1 MTVSDNRLRQKLI
14 AQLELSRDQLAEGED
29 LKADLSL
36 ALGILAEV
44 PTQSLAE
51 TRDPVSVRA
60 KVDEYEDILDD
71 EDEDES
77 SEEDDYDEYHE
88 PIVPNG
94 FDSAESYD
102 DFLTS
107 QEEHLTVERVDYD
120 TGETQDEAL
129 RPVDVAGIVE
139 KDGEYTEVGN
149 FDESLEQ
156 SYNSMLENNTIVDD
170 ETDEVVV
177 DMGVDEVEG
186 IRVRLT
192 RKDNLELTE
201 NDVRDRIIAN
211 PQSAMML
218 RVFGDDF
225 TIVEAET
232 PNKKDLVF
240 ALSEEDE
247 RARKTGQILV
257 NRPEMM
263 SFAGTIFVPGLGSVS
278 ANTVIN

>member
-71 EDEDES
+71 EDEEDFFDDED
-77 SEEDDYDEYHE
+77 EEDYE

-94 FDSAESYD
+94 FDSAESYEN
-102 DFLTS
+102 FLES
-107 QEEHLTVERVDYD
+107 QAEHLTVENADYE
-120 TGETQDEAL
+120 TGEIQEDHLT
-129 RPVDVAGIVE
+129 PVDVAGIVE

-156 SYNSMLENNTIVDD
+156 SYNGMMEDNTIVDD

-201 NDVRDRIIAN
+201 NDVRDRILAN

-225 TIVEAET
+225 TIVESET
-232 PNKKDLVF
+232 PNKKDIVF

-257 NRPEMM
+257 HKPEMM
-263 SFAGTIFVPGLGSVS
+263 SFAGTIFVPGVGSVS
-278 ANTVIN
+278 ANTVID

>member
-71 EDEDES
+71 EDED
-77 SEEDDYDEYHE
+77 DYDEDHE

-156 SYNSMLENNTIVDD
+156 SYNGMLENNTIVDD

-201 NDVRDRIIAN
+201 NDVRDRILAN

-263 SFAGTIFVPGLGSVS
+263 SFAGTIFVPGVGSVS
-278 ANTVIN
+278 ANTVID